1 MPNLH
6 KLFFI
11 LFFGLF
17 SVLTAATITSITSG
31 DWDVPSTWDSAPAIP
46 TSADDVIIANG
57 HTVTVP
63 GSITAEML
71 DITISLG
78 GTLNGA
84 EHFSILDVYGDWTNL
99 GTFTT
104 GSRNTV
110 IFKGVGNQ
118 DVTPGGD
125 EFNDLQLINTG
136 APGSSIA
143 ISGNIDINK
152 NLTFTSGILD
162 LTDGVNPT
170 VEIGGN
176 VTISNGAVWT
186 KGAGDVTFD
195 GTSQTFSDGNA
206 SANNLGN
213 VIVDEP

>member
-11 LFFGLF
+11 VFFGLF
-17 SVLTAATITSITSG
+17 SVLTAQIISAGTG
-31 DWDVPSTWDSAPAIP
+31 AWNVPSTWVGSAVPG
-46 TSADDVIIANG
+46 SADDVEIANG

-63 GSITAEML
+63 GAYTAEML
-71 DITISLG
+71 DLTIRSG
-78 GTLNGA
+78 GILNGA
-84 EHFSILDVYGDWTNL
+84 ELFSILDVYGDWTNL

-104 GSRNTV
+104 GTRNTV
-110 IFKGVGNQ
+110 VFKGVGNQ

-136 APGSSIA
+136 APGSSIK
-143 ISGNIDINK
+143 IKGNIDINK
-152 NLTFTSGILD
+152 DLTFTSGILD

-170 VEIGGN
+170 VEIVGN
-176 VTISNGAVWT
+176 VTISSGAVWT

-195 GTSQTFSDGNA
+195 GGEQNFTDNNTSVNNIGN
-206 SANNLGN
+206 
-213 VIVDEP
+213 IVVDTP

>member
-1 MPNLH
+1 MPNLI
-6 KLFFI
+6 KLFSVV
-11 LFFGLF
+11 FFGLF
-17 SVLTAATITSITSG
+17 SVLTAQIVSAQTG
-31 DWDVPSTWDSAPAIP
+31 DWNVSSTWVGGAVPDR
-46 TSADDVIIANG
+46 TDDVIIANG

-63 GSITAEML
+63 GGPYIAEML
-71 DITISLG
+71 DITISSG
-78 GTLNGA
+78 GTLNGEA
-84 EHFSILDVYGDWTNL
+84 HFSILDVYGDWTNL

-110 IFKGVGNQ
+110 IFKGGGNQ

-125 EFNDLQLINTG
+125 EFNDLELENTG
-136 APGSSIA
+136 APGSVIA
-143 ISGNIDINK
+143 LSGNIDINK

-186 KGAGDVTFD
+186 KGAGNVTFD